1 MENEDTKRKCVI
13 EKLEWCTHDEE
24 VTESS
29 MAGKN
34 GRIDLKRKNKGVP
47 IFSVDVQPTQNDGV
61 ERFATG
67 TFFHCFILSSNKSLT
82 HIIKQVVQIIAFVFG
97 QSHRCSKH

>member
-1 MENEDTKRKCVI
+1 MENEESKRKCVI

-29 MAGKN
+29 TMGKN

-47 IFSVDVQPTQNDGV
+47 IFSVDVQPSQNDGV

-67 TFFHCFILSSNKSLT
+67 TYTFFFLSLYGGIITNIL
-82 HIIKQVVQIIAFVFG
+82 KQVVLIIVFVFG
-97 QSHRCSKH
+97 LSYHSSKV

>member
-1 MENEDTKRKCVI
+1 MENEESKRKCAI
-13 EKLEWCTHDEE
+13 EKLDWCTHDEE

-29 MAGKN
+29 MVGKN

-47 IFSVDVQPTQNDGV
+47 IFSIDVQPTQNDGV

-67 TFFHCFILSSNKSLT
+67 TFS
-82 HIIKQVVQIIAFVFG
+82 
-97 QSHRCSKH
+97 CSYLHLRFKHTRIQFNRWCGS

>member
-67 TFFHCFILSSNKSLT
+67 TFFIFCLHL
-82 HIIKQVVQIIAFVFG
+82 
-97 QSHRCSKH
+97 